1 MDKKA
6 DFDKDAF
13 KEGYAKKDAP
23 SNGSASWKPPGRML
37 HSYKS
42 FGNSFQIWESPLMN
56 PETRSILTNM
66 RIFIPFFI
74 EGGTVDFLDEPDWA
88 IERWKVFLLYEVS
101 GSDYTLAGFSTSYRA
116 WVFPTT
122 DILKTM
128 QSQSTSSELP
138 PSSHHNETGISA
150 GSQFADMEKRSP
162 MDVPSRERI
171 SQFVILPPYQG
182 QAHGTW
188 LYLAMTSLFRRD
200 VWCFEITVE
209 EPNEEFD
216 ALRDFC
222 DMAYLYSLP
231 KLSGIDTSFK
241 DLRFSSTPIPRSSF
255 DPENF
260 IPTDELLPLPTLS
273 LIRYHAKIAPRQFHR
288 LLEIHLL
295 STIPPRHRETSRITR
310 KFLSADQ
317 NDKNYY
323 FWRLLVKERVF
334 MKNRDQ
340 LLQIDENERIQK
352 VEDTLGGLQEEYK
365 ERIDQ
370 FGRRMRKGLADVV
383 GVVMAEKEGQANGGA
398 DAGVGNN
405 GSASGRAGASGKRGK
420 RKVIS
425 DDDEDDEEDEETVK
439 SAKRPKV
446 TES

>member
-1 MDKKA
+1 
-6 DFDKDAF
+6 
-13 KEGYAKKDAP
+13 
-23 SNGSASWKPPGRML
+23 ML

-42 FGNSFQIWESPLMN
+42 FGKSFQIWESPLTD
-56 PETRSILTNM
+56 PRTRAILTNM

-74 EGGTVDFLDEPDWA
+74 EGGTVDFLDEPKWA

-138 PSSHHNETGISA
+138 PSSDISA
-150 GSQFADMEKRSP
+150 GAQFTDIEKRSP

-171 SQFVILPPYQG
+171 SQFVVLPPYQG

-188 LYLAMTSLFRRD
+188 LYLAMTSLFRKD
-200 VWCFEITVE
+200 IWCFEITVE

-231 KLSGIDTSFK
+231 QLSNTDTSFK
-241 DLRFSSTPIPRSSF
+241 DLRFPTSAIPRSAF

-260 IPTDELLPLPTLS
+260 IPTDKLTPLPTLS
-273 LIRYHAKIAPRQFHR
+273 VIRHYAKIAPRQFHR

-310 KFLSADQ
+310 KSLSADQ

-340 LLQIDENERIQK
+340 LLQIDEDERIQK

-365 ERIDQ
+365 ERIEQ
-370 FGRRMRKGLADVV
+370 FERRMRKGLGDVIDVV
-383 GVVMAEKEGQANGGA
+383 MGEGQEGEANGGA
-398 DAGVGNN
+398 DAGVGGSVN
-405 GSASGRAGASGKRGK
+405 GSGKTSTPARRGK
-420 RKVIS
+420 RKVVS
-425 DDDEDDEEDEETVK
+425 DEDDEDDEEEVVK

-446 TES
+446 QEA